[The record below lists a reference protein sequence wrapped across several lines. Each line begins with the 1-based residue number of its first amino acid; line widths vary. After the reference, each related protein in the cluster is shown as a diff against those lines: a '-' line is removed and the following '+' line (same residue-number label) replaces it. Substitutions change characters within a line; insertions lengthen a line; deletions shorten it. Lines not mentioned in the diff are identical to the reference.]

1 MICRQCLRRATTLVA
16 HRPAVT
22 RPLSTFPVLRN
33 AAEAASAP
41 TPAPEGEPAAK
52 PKSACPAGTV
62 LVGLNYFKGKQD
74 PVALADEEY
83 PDWLWRCLDLPDRA
97 VNAEDAAAAEFSKS
111 KKQRRAAAKRQR
123 QVEAK
128 LLASGDT
135 EALAPKIPLQHQSV
149 NLPDGG
155 DGSLPAVLEAAE
167 KRNELKKAMRR
178 ERKAKIKEANY
189 LKSM

>member
-33 AAEAASAP
+33 AAEAASSP

-97 VNAEDAAAAEFSKS
+97 VNAEDAAAAEFCK
-111 KKQRRAAAKRQR
+111 APP
-123 QVEAK
+123 VEA
-128 LLASGDT
+128 LLPLHFLIFLHPQLLPVEVAVGDR
-135 EALAPKIPLQHQSV
+135 
-149 NLPDGG
+149 DG
-155 DGSLPAVLEAAE
+155 
-167 KRNELKKAMRR
+167 R
-178 ERKAKIKEANY
+178 
-189 LKSM
+189 